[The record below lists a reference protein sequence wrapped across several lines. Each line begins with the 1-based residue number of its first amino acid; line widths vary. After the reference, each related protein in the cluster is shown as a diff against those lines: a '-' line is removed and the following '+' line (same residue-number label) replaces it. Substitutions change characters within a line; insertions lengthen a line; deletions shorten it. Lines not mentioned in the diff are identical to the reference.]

1 MMISTTII
9 YIYIIYTL
17 RNTYI
22 IYTYL
27 DTIYIYICIHICI
40 IYIYVC
46 FVYNMIPASHRFWSC
61 LVVPPASA
69 VKRPFTKRC
78 LCKGFRPSKASK
90 TGCGCLDYSLTY
102 VGFHQCDI
110 YIYIY
115 VCMVYMVNTTHLA
128 MVYTNYVC

>member
-9 YIYIIYTL
+9 YIYNIHTKKYIYNIHLL
-17 RNTYI
+17 RHH
-22 IYTYL
+22 IYMYTHMHH
-27 DTIYIYICIHICI
+27 IYIYVC
-40 IYIYVC
+40 VC

-110 YIYIY
+110 YIY